1 MLPHGREATVDA
13 LFEPSEVRFG
23 PDRPLSP
30 VLSMDVEVIR
40 HLLGDIDVPAAAH
53 AFVERVEHIPRN
65 TPFRLRLVELALGA
79 LVIPVSVDEL
89 QAVLEYRH
97 GCGKADHETPCS
109 GVGVTHRL
117 ETGVG
122 GQQSEQSRPVAE
134 IASEQGAD
142 FVALFRKVVVPV
154 LRLELLRPDPP
165 EGFGFPRQI
174 LDALGSRLQTCQIAP
189 DLCFE
194 MFPRH
199 ASQNRGK

>member
-1 MLPHGREATVDA
+1 MIK
-13 LFEPSEVRFG
+13 
-23 PDRPLSP
+23 LSP
-30 VLSMDVEVIR
+30 TSLPGVVFSDERGFFVENFNARDFQEAGLPTDFVQDNHSRSVRGVLRGLHYQYPAWQGKLARVLAGEVFDVAVDIRRSSMNFGRWFGIKLTADNHKQLYIPGGFAHGFCVLS
-40 HLLGDIDVPAAAH
+40 
-53 AFVERVEHIPRN
+53 
-65 TPFRLRLVELALGA
+65 
-79 LVIPVSVDEL
+79 
-89 QAVLEYRH
+89 
-97 GCGKADHETPCS
+97 
-109 GVGVTHRL
+109 
-117 ETGVG
+117 
-122 GQQSEQSRPVAE
+122 PVAE